1 MLQKVVSKVI
11 GTKNDREL
19 KRMRRSV
26 EKINALEPTIQAL
39 SDAELT
45 AKTAEFKQRYDN
57 GESLDGLLAEA
68 FAVCREASIRITGM
82 RHYDVQLIGGIT
94 LHEGK
99 IAEMKTGEGKTLM
112 ATLAIYLNAISGK
125 GVHVVTVNDYL
136 AKRDAELNQPLFNFL
151 GLSIGVIYSQQPPQ
165 EKVDAYQ
172 ADITYGT
179 NNEYGF
185 DYLRDNMVFSLDEK
199 KQRPLN
205 YCIID
210 EIDSIL
216 IDEARTPLIISGQA
230 EDSAHMYQL
239 INDIIPRLK
248 RSKDEEANKHNEDE
262 DFWVDEKNRTI
273 EISEKGYEK
282 IEDFLTEKGLL
293 ADNESLYNPS
303 RLPLLAHVQAAI
315 RAHHLFIKNINYIV
329 HEGEV
334 VIVDENTGRTMPGRR
349 WSEGLHQAMEAKEG
363 VDIQPEN
370 QTMATTT
377 FQNYFRLYD
386 KLSGMTGTADTEA
399 AEFKSTYDL
408 DVVIIPT
415 HRPIARIDM
424 DDQIF
429 LTKLGKYQGIIRE
442 IQQIQQKGAPVL
454 VGTATIEASE
464 ELSYLLDQAGI
475 KHNVLNAKQHERE
488 AEIIAQAGSP
498 KAVTIATNMAGRGT
512 DIILG
517 GNWLAQ
523 IENPDELSVAD
534 KEQLK
539 QSWQIKHQQVVEAGG
554 LHIIGSERH
563 ESRRIDNQLRGRAGR
578 QGDPGMSRF
587 FLSLED
593 DLMRIFAGERVVN
606 MMRSLGLKEDEAI
619 EHKMVS
625 RSIENAQGKVEA
637 RDFDARKN
645 LLKYDDIANEQRKVI
660 YKQRDELL
668 AESELKDAII
678 DMHHSVYH
686 ALIDQFIP
694 PGSIEDQWN
703 IDGLED
709 ELEDEFKAYMPI
721 NDWLDADR
729 RLDEEALRNKII
741 DTALLRFNQ
750 RREQMGEENAS
761 RLERHLMLQSLDRHW
776 KEHLTQMDQLRKG
789 IHLRGYAQK
798 NPEQEYKRESF
809 DLFQSMLGAIRSDT
823 VQDLSRVHVPTPE
836 EIKALQ
842 EERRLAA
849 ERMQMQFEHQQA
861 GSLMGGEADT
871 QPINHQSRPRTNM
884 SMTFQ
889 NGISSS
895 AAATA
900 MMQQGQGQATQT
912 ATNTQRQGT
921 DSMDNHHSANP
932 YAHLNLSRNASCPCG
947 SGLKYKQCHGKL

>member
-1 MLQKVVSKVI
+1 MLSTLIKKTI
-11 GTKNDREL
+11 GTKNEREL
-19 KRMRRSV
+19 KRMRRLV
-26 EKINALEPTIQAL
+26 DKVNALEAQMEAL
-39 SDAELT
+39 DDNAL
-45 AKTAEFKQRYDN
+45 AQKTQEFKQRHQN
-57 GESLDGLLAEA
+57 GESLDALLPEA
-68 FAVCREASIRITGM
+68 FAVCREASKRVNGM

-112 ATLAIYLNAISGK
+112 ATLAMYLNALSGK

-136 AKRDAELNQPLFNFL
+136 AQRDAELNRALFGFL
-151 GLSIGVIYSQQPPQ
+151 GLTVGVIYGQQPDD
-165 EKVDAYQ
+165 EKFAAYA

-185 DYLRDNMVFSLDEK
+185 DYLRDNMVFSMEQK

-230 EDSAHMYQL
+230 EDSSRLYQL
-239 INDIIPRLK
+239 IDDIIPRLH
-248 RSKDEEANKHNEDE
+248 RSADEEANKLGTDG
-262 DFWVDEKNRTI
+262 DFWIDEKHRQV

-282 IEDFLTEKGLL
+282 IEQFLTEVGELGAK
-293 ADNESLYNPS
+293 ESLYSPA
-303 RLPLLAHVQAAI
+303 RLQLLAHVQSAL
-315 RAHHLFIKNINYIV
+315 RAHHLFVKNIHYIV
-329 HEGEV
+329 NDGEI

-349 WSEGLHQAMEAKEG
+349 WSEGLHQAVEAKEG
-363 VDIQPEN
+363 VEIKAEN

-415 HRPIARIDM
+415 HRPIARIDL

-429 LTKLGKYQGIIRE
+429 LTKLGKYHGIIR
-442 IQQIQQKGAPVL
+442 QIVQITQKGAPVL

-464 ELSYLLDQAGI
+464 DLSALLDQAGI
-475 KHNVLNAKQHERE
+475 AHNVLNAKQHERE
-488 AEIIAQAGSP
+488 AEIIAQAGRP

-517 GNWLAQ
+517 GNWQAQVADNPELTPAQ
-523 IENPDELSVAD
+523 IE
-534 KEQLK
+534 
-539 QSWQIKHQQVVEAGG
+539 QIKADWQVRHDAVVAAGG

-578 QGDPGMSRF
+578 QGDPGQSRF

-593 DLMRIFAGERVVN
+593 DLMRIFASEKMTSMFR
-606 MMRSLGLKEDEAI
+606 MMGLKEDEAI

-625 RSIENAQGKVEA
+625 RSIEGAQGKVEA

-645 LLKYDDIANEQRKVI
+645 LLKYDDVANDQRKVI
-660 YKQRDELL
+660 YAQRDDLL
-668 AESELKDAII
+668 GKTDLVPALEK
-678 DMHHSVYH
+678 MHHEVYD
-686 ALIDQFIP
+686 AMISEFVP
-694 PGSIEDQWN
+694 RGSIDDQWN

-709 ELEDEFKAYMPI
+709 EIEYNFGYYLPI
-721 NDWLDADR
+721 NDWLDADN
-729 RLDEEALRNKII
+729 RLDEKGLREKII
-741 DTALLRFNQ
+741 NEAIKRYHE
-750 RREQMGEENAS
+750 RRTQMGEETAS
-761 RLERHLMLQSLDRHW
+761 VLERHFMLQSLDRHW

-789 IHLRGYAQK
+789 IHLRSYAQK

-809 DLFQSMLGAIRSDT
+809 NLFRSMLGAIKSDT
-823 VQDLSRVHVPTPE
+823 IQDLSRQHIATPE
-836 EIKALQ
+836 EIARL
-842 EERRLAA
+842 EEMQKHQL
-849 ERMQMQFEHQQA
+849 EQMQLQFAHPDA
-861 GSLMGGEADT
+861 
-871 QPINHQSRPRTNM
+871 
-884 SMTFQ
+884 
-889 NGISSS
+889 
-895 AAATA
+895 
-900 MMQQGQGQATQT
+900 
-912 ATNTQRQGT
+912 NTQENQADGAPI
-921 DSMDNHHSANP
+921 SAHAP
-932 YAHLNLSRNASCPCG
+932 IRASVIGGFGASVDIDGVQVAAPASRNAPCPCG
-947 SGLKYKQCHGKL
+947 SGLKYKQCHGRIEA

>member
-1 MLQKVVSKVI
+1 MLTKIISTVI

-19 KRMRRSV
+19 KRMRKIV
-26 EKINALEPTIQAL
+26 TKINSYESSIQAL
-39 SDAELT
+39 SDDELRQ
-45 AKTAEFKQRYDN
+45 KTEEFKLRHQA
-57 GESLDGLLAEA
+57 GESLDKLLPEA
-68 FAVCREASIRITGM
+68 FAVCREASKRVNGM
-82 RHYDVQLIGGIT
+82 RHYDVQLIGGMA

-125 GVHVVTVNDYL
+125 GVHIVTVNDYL
-136 AKRDAELNQPLFNFL
+136 ANRDAQLNRPLFDFL
-151 GLSIGVIYSQQPPQ
+151 GLTVGVIYSQQAPQ
-165 EKVDAYQ
+165 EKFAAYR

-185 DYLRDNMVFSLDEK
+185 DYLRDNMVFSLSEK

-230 EDSAHMYQL
+230 EDSAHLYAL
-239 INDIIPRLK
+239 IDNIVERLV
-248 RSKDEEANKHNEDE
+248 RSKDEEENKNNTDG
-262 DFWVDEKNRTI
+262 DFWIDEKNRTI

-282 IEDFLTEKGLL
+282 IESFLVEVGELGE
-293 ADNESLYNPS
+293 NESLYSPA
-303 RLPLLAHVQAAI
+303 RLPLLAHAQAAI
-315 RAHHLFIKNINYIV
+315 RAHHLFVKNIHYIV
-329 HEGEV
+329 QDGEV
-334 VIVDENTGRTMPGRR
+334 IIVDENTGRTMPGRR
-349 WSEGLHQAMEAKEG
+349 WSDGLHQAVEAKEG
-363 VDIQPEN
+363 VEIQAEN

-399 AEFKSTYDL
+399 AELKSTYDL

-429 LTKLGKYQGIIRE
+429 LTKLGKYKGIIRE
-442 IQQIQQKGAPVL
+442 IKQITEKGAPVL

-464 ELSYLLDQAGI
+464 ELSYLLNQEGI
-475 KHNVLNAKQHERE
+475 AHNVLNAKQHERE
-488 AEIIAQAGSP
+488 ADIIAQAGRP
-498 KAVTIATNMAGRGT
+498 RAVTIATNMAGRGT

-517 GNWLAQ
+517 GNWQAELETHEAITDEMRREAHAAWQARHDEVLA
-523 IENPDELSVAD
+523 
-534 KEQLK
+534 
-539 QSWQIKHQQVVEAGG
+539 AGG

-578 QGDPGMSRF
+578 QGDPGQSRF

-593 DLMRIFAGERVVN
+593 DLMRIFAGDRITS
-606 MMRSLGLKEDEAI
+606 MFRAMGLKEDEAI

-637 RDFDARKN
+637 RDFDARKS

-660 YKQRDELL
+660 YSQRDDLL
-668 AESELKDAII
+668 AEMDLQAGIQA
-678 DMHHSVYH
+678 MHHEVYH
-686 ALIDQFIP
+686 ALINQFVP
-694 PGSIEDQWN
+694 PGSIDDQWN

-709 ELEDEFKAYMPI
+709 EIEEAFRFYMPI

-729 RLDEEALRNKII
+729 RLDEEGLRAKII
-741 DTALLRFNQ
+741 ETAIERYQ
-750 RREQMGEENAS
+750 TRREQMGEQTAAQ
-761 RLERHLMLQSLDRHW
+761 LERHFMLTSLDRHW

-789 IHLRGYAQK
+789 IHLRSYAQK

-809 DLFQSMLGAIRSDT
+809 ELFQSMLGAIKSDLI
-823 VQDLSRVHVPTPE
+823 QDLSRVHVPTPE
-836 EIKALQ
+836 ELAALEEQRRQQAEQMRMMFEQQQAQLDDAQSLDNRPAEETPRPLGRMTVTLGATSALQ
-842 EERRLAA
+842 A
-849 ERMQMQFEHQQA
+849 
-861 GSLMGGEADT
+861 ADT
-871 QPINHQSRPRTNM
+871 T
-884 SMTFQ
+884 
-889 NGISSS
+889 
-895 AAATA
+895 
-900 MMQQGQGQATQT
+900 
-912 ATNTQRQGT
+912 T
-921 DSMDNHHSANP
+921 DEALVIPKNIH
-932 YAHLNLSRNASCPCG
+932 RNAPCPCG
-947 SGLKYKQCHGKL
+947 SGLKYKQCHGKLS

>member
-1 MLQKVVSKVI
+1 MLSKIIGSVI
-11 GTKNDREL
+11 GTKNEREL
-19 KRMRRSV
+19 KRMRKIV
-26 EKINALEPTIQAL
+26 AKINAYEPTIQTL
-39 SDAELT
+39 SDEELRQ
-45 AKTAEFKQRYDN
+45 KTFEFKERHQQ
-57 GESLDGLLAEA
+57 GESLDSILPEA
-68 FAVCREASIRITGM
+68 FAVCREASIRVNGM
-82 RHYDVQLIGGIT
+82 RHYDVQLIGGMT

-136 AKRDAELNQPLFNFL
+136 AGRDAELNRPLFGFL
-151 GLSIGVIYSQQPPQ
+151 GLTVGVIYSQQPPQ
-165 EKVDAYQ
+165 EKFEAYR

-185 DYLRDNMVFSLDEK
+185 DYLRDNMVFSLAEK

-230 EDSAHMYQL
+230 EDSAELYAL
-239 INDIIPRLK
+239 INTIVPRLT
-248 RSKDEEANKHNEDE
+248 RSEDEEANKDNKDG
-262 DFWVDEKNRTI
+262 DFWIDEKNRAI

-282 IEDFLTEKGLL
+282 IERFLVEVGELG
-293 ADNESLYNPS
+293 ANESLYSPA

-315 RAHHLFIKNINYIV
+315 RAHHIFVKNIHYIV
-329 HEGEV
+329 QDGEV
-334 VIVDENTGRTMPGRR
+334 IIVDENTGRTMPGRR
-349 WSEGLHQAMEAKEG
+349 WSEGLHQAVEAKEG
-363 VDIQPEN
+363 VEIQAEN

-429 LTKLGKYQGIIRE
+429 LTKLGKYRGIIKE
-442 IQQIQQKGAPVL
+442 IKSITAKGAPVL

-464 ELSYLLDQAGI
+464 ELSYLLDQEGI
-475 KHNVLNAKQHERE
+475 VHNVLNAKQHERE
-488 AEIIAQAGSP
+488 AEIIAQAGRP
-498 KAVTIATNMAGRGT
+498 QAVTIATNMAGRGT

-517 GNWLAQ
+517 GNWQAQ
-523 IENPDELSVAD
+523 IDNLHELTEEQKAQLQAD
-534 KEQLK
+534 
-539 QSWQIKHQQVVEAGG
+539 WQNKNEAVKAAGG

-578 QGDPGMSRF
+578 QGDPGQSRF

-593 DLMRIFAGERVVN
+593 DLMRIFAGDRVMN
-606 MMRSLGLKEDEAI
+606 MFRAMGLKEDEAI

-625 RSIENAQGKVEA
+625 RSIEGAQGKVEA

-645 LLKYDDIANEQRKVI
+645 LLKYDDVANEQRKVI
-660 YKQRDELL
+660 YGQRDDLL
-668 AESELKDAII
+668 GQADLQESIKQ
-678 DMHHSVYH
+678 MHHEVYN
-686 ALIDQFIP
+686 ALINQFVP
-694 PGSIEDQWN
+694 AGSVDDQWN

-709 ELEDEFKAYMPI
+709 EIEDAFRFYMPI

-729 RLDEEALRNKII
+729 RLDEEGLRDKII
-741 DTALLRFNQ
+741 STAIARYED
-750 RREQMGEENAS
+750 RRMQMGEDSAAQ
-761 RLERHLMLQSLDRHW
+761 LERHFMLQSLDRHW

-789 IHLRGYAQK
+789 IHLRSYAQK

-809 DLFQSMLGAIRSDT
+809 ELFRSMLGAIKSDI
-823 VQDLSRVHVPTPE
+823 VQDLARVHVPTPE
-836 EIKALQ
+836 ELAALE
-842 EERRLAA
+842 EERRRQI
-849 ERMQMQFEHQQA
+849 EQMRMQFEHNQA
-861 GSLMGGEADT
+861 NEETSE
-871 QPINHQSRPRTNM
+871 PREHRASSNQNI
-884 SMTFQ
+884 TFTL
-889 NGISSS
+889 S
-895 AAATA
+895 AAGVSAE
-900 MMQQGQGQATQT
+900 QAARMAEKDVVIPQ
-912 ATNTQRQGT
+912 NI
-921 DSMDNHHSANP
+921 N
-932 YAHLNLSRNASCPCG
+932 RNAPCPCG
-947 SGLKYKQCHGKL
+947 SGLKYKQCHGKLS

>member
-1 MLQKVVSKVI
+1 MLSKIIGSVI
-11 GTKNDREL
+11 GTKNEREL
-19 KRMRRSV
+19 KRMRKIV
-26 EKINALEPTIQAL
+26 AKINAYEPTIQTL
-39 SDAELT
+39 SDEELRQ
-45 AKTAEFKQRYDN
+45 KTFEFKERHQQ
-57 GESLDGLLAEA
+57 GESLDSILPEA
-68 FAVCREASIRITGM
+68 FAVCREASIRVNGM
-82 RHYDVQLIGGIT
+82 RHYDVQLIGGMT

-136 AKRDAELNQPLFNFL
+136 AGRDAELNHPLFSFL
-151 GLSIGVIYSQQPPQ
+151 GLTVGVIYSQQPPQ
-165 EKVDAYQ
+165 EKFEAYR

-185 DYLRDNMVFSLDEK
+185 DYLRDNMVFSLAEK

-230 EDSAHMYQL
+230 EDSAELYAL
-239 INDIIPRLK
+239 INTIVPRLT
-248 RSKDEEANKHNEDE
+248 RSEDEEANKDNKDG
-262 DFWVDEKNRTI
+262 DFWIDEKNRAI

-282 IEDFLTEKGLL
+282 IERFLVEVGELG
-293 ADNESLYNPS
+293 ANESLYSPA

-315 RAHHLFIKNINYIV
+315 RAHHIFVKNIHYIV
-329 HEGEV
+329 QDGEV
-334 VIVDENTGRTMPGRR
+334 IIVDENTGRTMPGRR
-349 WSEGLHQAMEAKEG
+349 WSEGLHQAVEAKEG
-363 VDIQPEN
+363 VEIQAEN

-429 LTKLGKYQGIIRE
+429 LTKLGKYQGIIKE
-442 IQQIQQKGAPVL
+442 IKSITAKGAPVL

-464 ELSYLLDQAGI
+464 ELSYLLDQEGI
-475 KHNVLNAKQHERE
+475 VHNVLNAKQHERE
-488 AEIIAQAGSP
+488 AEIIAQAGRP
-498 KAVTIATNMAGRGT
+498 QAVTIATNMAGRGT

-517 GNWLAQ
+517 GNWQAQ
-523 IENPDELSVAD
+523 IDNLHELTEEQKAQLQAD
-534 KEQLK
+534 
-539 QSWQIKHQQVVEAGG
+539 WQNKNEAVKAAGG

-578 QGDPGMSRF
+578 QGDPGQSRF

-593 DLMRIFAGERVVN
+593 DLMRIFAGDRVMN
-606 MMRSLGLKEDEAI
+606 MFRAMGLKEDEAI

-625 RSIENAQGKVEA
+625 RSIEGAQGKVEA

-645 LLKYDDIANEQRKVI
+645 LLKYDDVANEQRKVI
-660 YKQRDELL
+660 YGQRDDLL
-668 AESELKDAII
+668 GQADLQESIKE
-678 DMHHSVYH
+678 MHHEVYN
-686 ALIDQFIP
+686 ALINQFVP
-694 PGSIEDQWN
+694 AGSVDDQWN

-709 ELEDEFKAYMPI
+709 EIEDAFRFYMPI

-729 RLDEEALRNKII
+729 RLDEEGLRDKII
-741 DTALLRFNQ
+741 NTAIARYED
-750 RREQMGEENAS
+750 RRTQMGEDSAAQ
-761 RLERHLMLQSLDRHW
+761 LERHFMLQSLDRHW

-789 IHLRGYAQK
+789 IHLRSYAQK

-809 DLFQSMLGAIRSDT
+809 ELFRLMLGAIKSDI
-823 VQDLSRVHVPTPE
+823 VQDLARVHVPTPE
-836 EIKALQ
+836 ELAALE
-842 EERRLAA
+842 EERRRQI
-849 ERMQMQFEHQQA
+849 EHMRMQLEHNQA
-861 GSLMGGEADT
+861 NEEASEPREHRAAST
-871 QPINHQSRPRTNM
+871 QNI
-884 SMTFQ
+884 TFTL
-889 NGISSS
+889 S
-895 AAATA
+895 AAGVSAE
-900 MMQQGQGQATQT
+900 QA
-912 ATNTQRQGT
+912 ARMAEEDVVIPEHIN
-921 DSMDNHHSANP
+921 
-932 YAHLNLSRNASCPCG
+932 RNAPCPCG
-947 SGLKYKQCHGKL
+947 SGLKYKQCHGKLS